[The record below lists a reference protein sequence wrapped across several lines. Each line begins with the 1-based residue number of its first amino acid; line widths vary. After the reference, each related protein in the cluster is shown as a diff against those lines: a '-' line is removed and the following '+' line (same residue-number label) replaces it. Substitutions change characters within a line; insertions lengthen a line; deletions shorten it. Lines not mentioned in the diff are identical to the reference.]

1 MLLSLMSTVKKKSLL
16 KYSGHGI
23 LGARMM
29 NWDGM
34 DVCRKDGARGLTK
47 TQDVSKSWL
56 YEFIQ

>member
-1 MLLSLMSTVKKKSLL
+1 MSTVKKKSLL
-16 KYSGHGI
+16 KYSGRGI

-47 TQDVSKSWL
+47 TQDVSKS
-56 YEFIQ
+56 